1 MKSESSVS
9 DVSRDNFGRLTIL
22 GLGLIGGS
30 LAKAL
35 RKNNAINEVI
45 GWGHREASLQ
55 KGVELGV
62 IDRYSLDLAAAVKD
76 ADIVVIATPTLIA
89 ETMIEKLV
97 PLVSAS
103 TIITDVASVKG
114 NLLRAAR
121 HVFGNEPANL
131 VLAHPIAGSE
141 QSGVAAAK
149 ADLFVNHRVIVTP
162 TARTSKDALEK
173 IEAMW
178 GATGAE
184 LSRLDVDEHDEILA
198 ATSHLPHIAAY
209 ALVDAFAGDPAQR
222 EIFKYAAGGFRDFTR
237 IASSDPV
244 MWRDIALANSPALLK
259 AIDLFSE
266 HLTLLR
272 AAIASGDSE
281 KLFATFTRA
290 KQARD
295 QFGEVLRQ
303 RATHQLS
310 NE

>member
-1 MKSESSVS
+1 MS
-9 DVSRDNFGRLTIL
+9 DVERDNFGRLTIL

-35 RKNNAINEVI
+35 KRNNAVTEVV
-45 GWGHREASLQ
+45 GWGHREASLR

-62 IDRYSLDLAAAVKD
+62 IDRYSLDLAEAVKH

-114 NLLRAAR
+114 NLLRAAKR
-121 HVFGNEPANL
+121 AFGDEPANL

-141 QSGVAAAK
+141 QSGVSAAK

-162 TARTSKDALEK
+162 TEHTATQALEK
-173 IEAMW
+173 VEAMW
-178 GATGAE
+178 RATGAE
-184 LSRLDVDEHDEILA
+184 LSRLDVDTHDEILA
-198 ATSHLPHIAAY
+198 ATSHLPHVAAF

-237 IASSDPV
+237 IASSDPT

-259 AIDLFSE
+259 SIDLFSE
-266 HLTLLR
+266 HLAQLR
-272 AAIASGDSE
+272 AAIETGDSE
-281 KLFATFTRA
+281 KLFTTFTRA
-290 KQARD
+290 KDARD
-295 QFGEVLRQ
+295 QFAEVLRQ
-303 RATHQLS
+303 RSTNQLS

>member
-1 MKSESSVS
+1 MS
-9 DVSRDNFGRLTIL
+9 DADGVTRFGRLAIL

-35 RKNNAINEVI
+35 KQQHAVSEVV

-62 IDRYSLDLAAAVKD
+62 IDRYSLDLAEAVKD

-97 PLVSAS
+97 PLVPAS

-121 HVFGNEPANL
+121 FAFGVEPANL

-149 ADLFVNHRVIVTP
+149 ANLFVNHCVIITP
-162 TARTSKDALEK
+162 TERTSIEALDVV
-173 IEAMW
+173 EAMW
-178 GATGAE
+178 KVTGAV
-184 LSRLDVDEHDEILA
+184 LSRLDVDTHDRILA
-198 ATSHLPHIAAY
+198 ATSHLPHVAAF

-237 IASSDPV
+237 IASSDPT
-244 MWRDIALANSPALLK
+244 MWRDIALANSEALLK
-259 AIDLFSE
+259 AIDLFTE
-266 HLTLLR
+266 HLAQLR
-272 AAIASGDSE
+272 GAIAASDSD

-290 KQARD
+290 KDARD
-295 QFGEVLRQ
+295 QFAEVLRL
-303 RATHQLS
+303 RATNQLS

>member
-1 MKSESSVS
+1 MR
-9 DVSRDNFGRLTIL
+9 RDSFGRLVIL

-35 RKNNAINEVI
+35 KQKNAVLEVV

-55 KGVELGV
+55 KGIELGV
-62 IDRYSLDLAAAVKD
+62 IDRYSLDLAEAVKD

-89 ETMIEKLV
+89 ETMLEKLV
-97 PLVSAS
+97 PLVPAS

-114 NLLRAAR
+114 NLLRAAQR
-121 HVFGNEPANL
+121 AFGAEPANL

-141 QSGVAAAK
+141 QSGVSAAK

-162 TARTSKDALEK
+162 TERTSKTALEV

-178 GATGAE
+178 RVVGAE
-184 LSRLDVDEHDEILA
+184 LSRLDVDTHDEILA
-198 ATSHLPHIAAY
+198 ATSHLPHVAAF

-237 IASSDPV
+237 IASSDPT

-259 AIDLFSE
+259 SIDLFSE
-266 HLTLLR
+266 HLMQLR
-272 AAIASGDSE
+272 AAIAAGDSE

-290 KQARD
+290 KDARD
-295 QFGEVLRQ
+295 QFAEVLRQ
-303 RATHQLS
+303 RSTNQLS